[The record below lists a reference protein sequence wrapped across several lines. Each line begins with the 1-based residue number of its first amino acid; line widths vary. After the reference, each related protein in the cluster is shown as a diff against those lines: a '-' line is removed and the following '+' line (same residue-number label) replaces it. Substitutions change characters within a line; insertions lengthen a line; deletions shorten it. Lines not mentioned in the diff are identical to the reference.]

1 MERRT
6 KEQRRQELKAVFD
19 YLATMGGAYTT
30 DVSREFGITDS
41 RALRHL
47 RALDRAG
54 LIRPTEGVE
63 NGREGCG
70 RFAALAWAIRF
81 GCGDEA
87 GEEKF
92 DKAFPLSTEPAEKI
106 VRALWKTTQLT
117 RDELD
122 RLNFI
127 QADAPADARDGDEEL
142 EDRGLIREYDRGM
155 DYSHESRT
163 YVLTEAGHEARRIGN
178 DYVERLERERVRR
191 VTELANGRPEEFLK
205 IRLTEKERDR
215 LIDAFAEGPL
225 VYDAFLDNALM
236 DRGWL
241 RFYPVIGSAPMT
253 AVEPAVDSSCLY
265 DVDGSVRIELRPL
278 EDLEEQ
284 RKPIYTDE
292 RLPFATREN
301 ARRYVERGEIPG
313 GFVRHVLENHL
324 VEAFR
329 YGDAGNVA
337 ALSIWV
343 EWLISK
349 CPADACGSP
358 EAVDAWIAHR
368 GLAGLNK

>member
-6 KEQRRQELKAVFD
+6 KEERREELKNVFD
-19 YLATMGGAYTT
+19 YLAIMGGAYTT
-30 DVSREFGITDS
+30 DVARELGITTS
-41 RALRHL
+41 RALCDL
-47 RALDRAG
+47 KALDRAG
-54 LIRPTEGVE
+54 LIRPTKDVD

-92 DKAFPLSTEPAEKI
+92 DKAFPIIENTTEREDKMERPKI
-106 VRALWKTTQLT
+106 LIT

-142 EDRGLIREYDRGM
+142 EDRGLIREFDRGM
-155 DYSHESRT
+155 DYSNESRT
-163 YVLTEAGHEARRIGN
+163 YVLTEAGLEARSIGN

-253 AVEPAVDSSCLY
+253 AVEPAVDSSCFY
-265 DVDGSVRIELRPL
+265 DETGAVRMELRPL
-278 EDLEEQ
+278 EDA
-284 RKPIYTDE
+284 DE

-324 VEAFR
+324 VEAFS
-329 YGDAGNVA
+329 YADAGNRA
-337 ALSIWV
+337 ALAYWV

-349 CPADACGSP
+349 CPADACGSA